1 MPIPPTPIHQ
11 APAISRSLFVFSIFY
26 GGMTCI
32 AGVLGNTQVSL
43 GPLSALGPVVGLPP
57 LAIEAGIFAF
67 LLLVV
72 TSSAVAELHGRATAN
87 KLVLFGF
94 IPLLVSIL
102 LTLIVLA
109 LPAAGEMGA
118 DRLAAF
124 NTMMGATPWIWL
136 GGIIAYGVSQTLNVT
151 IFSWLKGREG
161 NSLLWFRAAIAS
173 ALSQIIDTILFIT
186 IAFGT
191 SAIGWLMAG
200 QMLTKVV
207 LSAVLVPP
215 LIYLAVA
222 IGRRLDAGGGVRP
235 SA

>member
-11 APAISRSLFVFSIFY
+11 TPAISRSLFVFSIFY

-32 AGVLGNTQVSL
+32 AGVLGNKQVSL

-94 IPLLVSIL
+94 VPLLVSIL

-109 LPAAGEMGA
+109 LPAAGEMGP

-161 NSLLWFRAAIAS
+161 HSLLWFRAAIAS

-222 IGRRLDAGGGVRP
+222 IGRRLDA
-235 SA
+235 